1 MEARRVDRDAAK
13 SVAGIARQ
21 RAFPEQIDCGVL
33 TTRIPHGCVAG
44 DAWPSQSSPPTSTPL
59 IPFGL
64 LTAAVLIIFASLW
77 KVAGESSL
85 HLSMHRERV
94 Y

>member
-1 MEARRVDRDAAK
+1 
-13 SVAGIARQ
+13 
-21 RAFPEQIDCGVL
+21 
-33 TTRIPHGCVAG
+33 
-44 DAWPSQSSPPTSTPL
+44 
-59 IPFGL
+59 L